1 MGPSGRAFPVTP
13 KMKRLLLA
21 LVADESGQDLIE
33 YALLTTFIGVG
44 LLRGAINLTYS
55 SWNTSINDLWEPP
68 PPS

>member
-1 MGPSGRAFPVTP
+1 
-13 KMKRLLLA
+13 MKRLLLA

-33 YALLTTFIGVG
+33 YALLTTFIGLASIVGVG